1 MKGRDPMKGRH
12 NVGGRTGSAG
22 KWPGSQAEPASNKGG
37 GISGVAPSS
46 PSRTMQPKP
55 GVLANQAKTS
65 ADLQARLQG
74 KAPQPFTVT
83 GGGATAP
90 TPSSPRGAKPGG
102 ESVANPR
109 GVYAGKSGST
119 VTARAL
125 PSNAPIGQK
134 PAINQSGQI
143 GGRMGF
149 PPPKRKAG
157 DNGSGYPAKRNRSF
171 YGE

>member
-12 NVGGRTGSAG
+12 AVGGKTGSAG

-37 GISGVAPSS
+37 GITGVASSS

-65 ADLQARLQG
+65 ADLQARLAG
-74 KAPQPFTVT
+74 KAPQPWTAT
-83 GGGATAP
+83 GGAATAS
-90 TPSSPRGAKPGG
+90 TTASPRGAKPGD

-109 GVYAGKSGST
+109 GVYAGKGGST
-119 VTARAL
+119 VGAKANPGGTATGYSTL
-125 PSNAPIGQK
+125 P
-134 PAINQSGQI
+134 NQSKQI

-149 PPPKRKAG
+149 PPPARKAG
-157 DNGSGYPAKRNRSF
+157 SNAFQKVKRNASF

>member
-1 MKGRDPMKGRH
+1 MKSRDPMKGRH
-12 NVGGRTGSAG
+12 NVGGKTGSAG
-22 KWPGSQAEPASNKGG
+22 KWPGNKSEPASNKGG
-37 GISGVAPSS
+37 GITGVAPSS
-46 PSRTMQPKP
+46 PSRSMQPKP

-65 ADLQARLQG
+65 QDLQSRLQG
-74 KAPQPFTVT
+74 KAPQPFTAI
-83 GGGATAP
+83 GAAATNP

-102 ESVANPR
+102 ESIANQR

-143 GGRMGF
+143 GGR
-149 PPPKRKAG
+149 
-157 DNGSGYPAKRNRSF
+157 
-171 YGE
+171 